1 MDHPLLFWLAA
12 LTALLLLAVFIEL
25 AVGGTRLHHLHDV
38 PPLGEGEMPPV
49 SIVIAARNEERGIE
63 PALRSVLS
71 QRGGE
76 IEVIVVD
83 DRSDDA
89 TGAILDRMAAQNPRL
104 RVVHVADLPAG
115 WLGKNHALWLG
126 AQAARGELLLFTDA
140 DVVMTP
146 DTVARASAYLVREG
160 MDHVTV
166 APRVIMPGWLL
177 QSFGVTFSIF
187 FSLFTRPWKA
197 RDPRSKHHVG
207 IGAFNLV
214 RAESYRRMG
223 THRAIAMRPDDDVK
237 LGKLVKK
244 NGFRSDFVIGAEHV
258 SVEWYHSLAE
268 VVRGLRKN
276 GFAGVDYRLSL
287 VLFATVSHL
296 LFFIGPWLAVWVTE
310 GWTRALY
317 AFSVALMLLMYAG
330 SARAQRTPWWHGVMW
345 PLACVLFL
353 FVMWNATVYALVNR
367 GIEWRGTHY
376 PLDEL
381 RANKV

>member
-1 MDHPLLFWLAA
+1 METLLFWLSA
-12 LTALLLLAVFIEL
+12 LTAAILLGTFVEL
-25 AVGGTRLHHLHDV
+25 ARGTTRLRHLHDV
-38 PPLGEGEMPPV
+38 PPAEGAEMPSV
-49 SIVIAARNEERGIE
+49 SIVIAARNEARVIE
-63 PALRSVLS
+63 PALRSVLA
-71 QRGGE
+71 QRGGDV
-76 IEVIVVD
+76 EVIVVD
-83 DRSDDA
+83 DRSDDG
-89 TGAILDRMAAQNPRL
+89 TGAILDRMAAEHSRL
-104 RVVHVADLPAG
+104 RVVHVAELPAG

-126 AQAARGELLLFTDA
+126 ARAARGALLLFTDA

-146 DTVARASAYLVREG
+146 DTVARAAGYLVREG

-166 APRVIMPGWLL
+166 APRVIMPGRLL
-177 QSFGVTFSIF
+177 QAFGVTFGIF

-197 RDPRSKHHVG
+197 RDPRSRQHVG

-214 RAESYRRMG
+214 RADAYRRMG
-223 THRAIAMRPDDDVK
+223 THQAIAMRPDDDVK

-276 GFAGVDYRLSL
+276 GFAGVDYRLSV
-287 VLFATVSHL
+287 VLFATLSML
-296 LFFIGPWLAVWVTE
+296 LFFIWPFVAVWVTE
-310 GWTRALY
+310 GWTRVLY
-317 AFSVALMLLMYAG
+317 GVAVGLMLLLYVGA
-330 SARAQRTPWWHGVMW
+330 ARAQRTPVWYGVLW
-345 PLACVLFL
+345 PVACVLFL
-353 FVMWNATVYALVNR
+353 VVMWNATVYALWNR

>member
-1 MDHPLLFWLAA
+1 MDPSFLFWLAA
-12 LTALLLLAVFIEL
+12 LTALAQAAVFLEL
-25 AVGGTRLHHLHDV
+25 AVGAGRLRGLRDV
-38 PPLGEGEMPPV
+38 VPAGAAEIPSV
-49 SIVIAARNEERGIE
+49 SIVVAARNEERGIR
-63 PALRSVLS
+63 PALRSLLG
-71 QRGGE
+71 QRGAR

-83 DRSDDA
+83 DRSDDH
-89 TGAILDRMAAQNPRL
+89 TGAILDGMAGEDPRL
-104 RVVHVADLPAG
+104 RVEHVIHLPSG

-126 AQAARGELLLFTDA
+126 ARAARGELLLFTDA
-140 DVVMTP
+140 DVVMAP
-146 DTVARASAYLVREG
+146 DAVARAAAYLAREG

-177 QSFGVTFSIF
+177 QSFGVAFGIF

-197 RDPRSKHHVG
+197 RDPRSAHHVG

-214 RAESYRRMG
+214 RADAYRRMG

-244 NGFRSDFVIGAEHV
+244 NGFRSDFVVGAEQV
-258 SVEWYHSLAE
+258 SVEWYHSLPE
-268 VVRGLRKN
+268 LVRGLRKN

-287 VLFATVSHL
+287 VIFVTVAQLVFYVWPFA
-296 LFFIGPWLAVWVTE
+296 AVWVTG
-310 GWTRALY
+310 GWTRVLY
-317 AFSVALMLLMYAG
+317 AFAVGVMLVMYAG
-330 SARAQRTPWWHGVMW
+330 AARAQRTPWWLGMMF

-353 FVMWNATVYALVNR
+353 FVMWNATIYALVNR

>member
-1 MDHPLLFWLAA
+1 MDGPLLLWLAGFTAA
-12 LTALLLLAVFIEL
+12 LMIAVFVEL
-25 AVGGTRLHHLHDV
+25 GVGTRRLRHLHDV
-38 PPLGEGEMPPV
+38 PPAGPGEMPSV
-49 SIVIAARNEERGIE
+49 SIVIAARNEARGIE

-71 QRGGE
+71 QQGGGLE
-76 IEVIVVD
+76 TIVVD
-83 DRSDDA
+83 DRSDDG
-89 TGAILDRMAAQNPRL
+89 TGAILDRMAAENAGL
-104 RVVHVADLPAG
+104 RVVHVAELPAG

-146 DTVARASAYLVREG
+146 DTVARAAGYLVREG

-166 APRVIMPGWLL
+166 APRVIMPGSLL
-177 QSFGVTFSIF
+177 QAFGVAFGIF

-197 RDPRSKHHVG
+197 RDPRSKQHVG

-214 RAESYRRMG
+214 RAEPYRRMG

-268 VVRGLRKN
+268 VIHGLRKN

-287 VLFATVSHL
+287 VLFATVSML
-296 LFFIGPWLAVWVTE
+296 LFFIGPFAAVFVTE
-310 GWTRALY
+310 GWTRVLY
-317 AFSVALMLLMYAG
+317 GVAVGLMLVMHAAA
-330 SARAQRTPWWHGVMW
+330 ARAQRTPMW
-345 PLACVLFL
+345 TALFFPLACVLFL
-353 FVMWNATVYALVNR
+353 VVVWNATIYALWNR

>member
-1 MDHPLLFWLAA
+1 MDTLLLWLSAFTAA
-12 LTALLLLAVFIEL
+12 LLTGTFVEL
-25 AVGGTRLHHLHDV
+25 AVGTRRLRHLHDV
-38 PPLGEGEMPPV
+38 APADGAEMPSV
-49 SIVIAARNEERGIE
+49 SIVIAARNEARGME

-71 QRGGE
+71 QRGGDV
-76 IEVIVVD
+76 EVIVVD
-83 DRSDDA
+83 DRSDDG
-89 TGAILDRMAAQNPRL
+89 TGDILDRMAAQHSRL
-104 RVVHVADLPAG
+104 RALHVAELPGG

-126 AQAARGELLLFTDA
+126 AQAARGQLLLFTDA

-146 DTVARASAYLVREG
+146 DTVSRAAGYLVREG
-160 MDHVTV
+160 MDHLTV
-166 APRVIMPGWLL
+166 APQVVMPGRLL
-177 QSFGVTFSIF
+177 QAFGVTFGIF

-197 RDPRSKHHVG
+197 RDPRSRQHVG

-214 RAESYRRMG
+214 RADAYRRMG

-244 NGFRSDFVIGAEHV
+244 TGFRSDFVIGAQHV

-276 GFAGVDYRLSL
+276 GFAGVDYRLS
-287 VLFATVSHL
+287 VVIFATVSML
-296 LFFIGPWLAVWVTE
+296 LFFIAPFVAVFVTD
-310 GWTRALY
+310 GWTRAFYGL
-317 AFSVALMLLMYAG
+317 AVGLMLLLYAG
-330 SARAQRTPWWHGVMW
+330 AARAQRTPAWHGVLW
-345 PLACVLFL
+345 PVACVLFL
-353 FVMWNATVYALVNR
+353 VVMWNATLYALWNR